1 MQVLLLG
8 DSLLEADMNAPVS
21 ATALTTP
28 RPRPLVGTGAVE
40 RLLLRH
46 VDHVC
51 PEARLCAGV
60 IKQAFVDLRSSSW
73 GTRCDAQRFFHDSRL
88 TFWCGLIDLNP
99 EFVREIALKTGYLP
113 EQDLPRK
120 ETSCLI

>member
-1 MQVLLLG
+1 
-8 DSLLEADMNAPVS
+8 MNAPAPEAS
-21 ATALTTP
+21 FATP
-28 RPRPLVGTGAVE
+28 QRPKPLVGTSAVE

-46 VDHVC
+46 VDHIC
-51 PEARLCAGV
+51 PESRLCASV
-60 IKQAFVDLRSSSW
+60 IKQAFVDLCSSSW
-73 GTRCDAQRFFHDSRL
+73 RTRRDAQRFFRDGRL
-88 TFWCGLIDLNP
+88 SFWCDLIDLNP